1 MSLKTEEILTTFVEA
16 IDKSKAGTRPYDTS
30 AEVVRTEGKT
40 VWVHIPS
47 GVDETPIKKTI
58 DCRAGDIV
66 QIRVSGGTAWI
77 VGNSTAPPTDDRM
90 AIQATI
96 NSAKAEL
103 SAKQALGLAN
113 EAYEKSVENEAEF
126 TSAVIT
132 INDDIGNLQSQI
144 DGNITTWF
152 YGYEPTVSN
161 APASEWSADEKNN
174 HLGDLFYDTSTGY
187 AYRWMVENGV
197 YSWSK
202 ITDTD
207 VTTALANA
215 SKAQDTADAKRRV
228 FINTPTVPYDVGD
241 LWCVGSSGDILTC
254 TRAKTS
260 TQSYSASDWSKLNKY
275 TDDSAF
281 TAFLSN
287 TYATDKTDLQSQID
301 GKAETWYQSSDP
313 STAWTTTTLK
323 TDHKGDLWYN
333 TSTDTTWYWSGT
345 AWQQQN
351 IPTAVFDKID
361 GKAQIFTS
369 QPTTPYSVGD
379 LWFNSN
385 TSDIMVCTTSRATGN
400 YTASDWEKRDKYTD
414 DTQAVN
420 AGIKA
425 EDVQKD
431 VDATN
436 QAVSAISGEVDGLS
450 TALSAYETSNDTAIS
465 NLSSSI
471 STATGQLSS
480 RIGTAEEQV
489 ETLNASLSVYDGF
502 IEIKEN
508 VPSITLG
515 KRNASDV
522 KTKVEITGASVN
534 LWTEDRVT
542 AYASGQTFRAPEGSF
557 ENISMTTQAGVGNLM
572 WIARSNGHLSLKAVN

>member
-420 AGIKA
+420 AGNKA

-436 QAVSAISGEVDGLS
+436 EAVSAISGEVDGLS